1 MAKDESFDVVSEFDE
16 QELVNA
22 IDQTKREV
30 KTRFDLKDTG
40 SVIELEAG
48 KSITI
53 TTKDDF
59 KLRNIIEILQ
69 QKMTKRGLNL
79 RILDP
84 QKIESSLGGNVR
96 QVINLKKGIN
106 TELARKIVADIKAL
120 KLKKVQSAIQGDKVR
135 VSGKNRDDLQEVI
148 KLLREKQDVYNVAL
162 QFINY
167 R

>member
-1 MAKDESFDVVSEFDE
+1 MAKDESFDVVSEFDA
-16 QELVNA
+16 QELLNA
-22 IDQTKREV
+22 VDQTKREIQ
-30 KTRFDLKDTG
+30 TRFDLKDTG
-40 SVIELEAG
+40 SLIELEAE

-59 KLRNIIEILQ
+59 KLRNITEILQ
-69 QKMTKRGLNL
+69 QKMAKRGLNL

-96 QVINLKKGIN
+96 QEIKLKKGIN
-106 TELARKIVADIKAL
+106 QDLAKKIVADIK
-120 KLKKVQSAIQGDKVR
+120 KLKFKVQSAIQGEQIR

-148 KLLREKQDVYNVAL
+148 KFLREKQDEYDVAL
-162 QFINY
+162 QFTNY

>member
-1 MAKDESFDVVSEFDE
+1 MAKDESFDVVSEFDA
-16 QELVNA
+16 QEMVNA
-22 IDQTKREV
+22 VDQTKRELQ
-30 KTRFDLKDTG
+30 TRFDLKDSG
-40 SVIELEAG
+40 SIIDLEAG

-59 KLRNIIEILQ
+59 KLRNITDILQ
-69 QKMTKRGLNL
+69 AKMAKRGLNL

-84 QKIESSLGGNVR
+84 QKVESALGGNVR
-96 QVINLKKGIN
+96 QVIKLKKGISQ
-106 TELARKIVADIKAL
+106 ELAKKIVADIKST
-120 KLKKVQSAIQGDKVR
+120 KLKVQSTIQADQVR

-148 KLLREKQDVYNVAL
+148 KLLREKQDEYNVAL